1 MAWSQGVQVKGLQTR
16 QYRMVLHD
24 ERCRRVLE
32 RVAKGAHGRPGLASA
47 VQLLEREGVPA
58 PNGKAWHRMTV
69 WRIAKRL
76 GIELGTGRAFNEKA
90 RCPRCNDEVPRLWG
104 GECRNCRRR
113 QGLKRK
119 YRTNDLRV
127 ADLREAKAQLRY
139 YQDKVDALSRG
150 RRHYSRQHPEPKN
163 RFGKPI
169 K

>member
-1 MAWSQGVQVKGLQTR
+1 MGWSQGVQVKGLQRR
-16 QYRMVLHD
+16 QYKRVLHD

-32 RVAKGAHGRPGLASA
+32 RVAKGAHGHPGLASA

-90 RCPRCNDEVPRLWG
+90 RCPRCNDEVPRMWG

-119 YRTNDLRV
+119 YRTNDLRI

-139 YQDKVDALSRG
+139 YQDKVDALRQG
-150 RRHYSRQHPEPKN
+150 RRHYSRQHPEPTH
-163 RFGKPI
+163 RFGRPVK
-169 K
+169 

>member
-32 RVAKGAHGRPGLASA
+32 RVAKGAHGRSSLASA
-47 VQLLEREGVPA
+47 VQLLKREGVPA

-90 RCPRCNDEVPRLWG
+90 RCPRCNDEVPRMWG
-104 GECRNCRRR
+104 GECGNCRRR

-119 YRTNDLRV
+119 YRTNDSRV
-127 ADLREAKAQLRY
+127 ADLREAKAKLRY
-139 YQDKVDALSRG
+139 YQDKVDALRQG
-150 RRHYSRQHPEPKN
+150 RRHYSRQHPELTH

>member
-1 MAWSQGVQVKGLQTR
+1 MAWSQNVQVKGLQTR

-47 VQLLEREGVPA
+47 VQMLEREGVPA
-58 PNGKAWHRMTV
+58 PNGKTWHRMTV

-90 RCPRCNDEVPRLWG
+90 RCPRCNDEVPRMWG
-104 GECRNCRRR
+104 GECGNCRRR

-119 YRTNDLRV
+119 YRTNDSRV
-127 ADLREAKAQLRY
+127 VDLREAKAKLRY
-139 YQDKVDALSRG
+139 YQDKVDALRQG
-150 RRHYSRQHPEPKN
+150 RRHYSRQHPEPTH